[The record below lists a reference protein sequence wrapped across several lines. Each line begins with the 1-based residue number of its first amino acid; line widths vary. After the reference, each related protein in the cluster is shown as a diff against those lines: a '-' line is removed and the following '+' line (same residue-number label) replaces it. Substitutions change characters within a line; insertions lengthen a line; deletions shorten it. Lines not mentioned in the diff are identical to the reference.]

1 MIHVDLNLTN
11 SIQPIPS
18 DPTNIGSIHV
28 STNIHAKEKILAST
42 LHYTVPSSPIF
53 LYVSASEPPKL
64 SHESP
69 EVIVTPKE
77 ITKPRNKPPNL
88 VLYVPADSDSNT
100 SLSNSSSSEPYD
112 SSDDEYYERRICAE
126 NNKKKLQ
133 SKTRFDDLIK
143 KYANITAK
151 ILTAVYKSK
160 VTKFK

>member
-1 MIHVDLNLTN
+1 MIHIDLNLTN

-28 STNIHAKEKILAST
+28 STNIHAKEKILELT
-42 LHYTVPSSPIF
+42 VNYTVPSSPIF
-53 LYVSASEPPKL
+53 LYVSASDPSPL

-69 EVIVTPKE
+69 EESVIPKE

-88 VLYVPADSDSNT
+88 VLYVPADPYSDT

-133 SKTRFDDLIK
+133 SKTRFNDLIK
-143 KYANITAK
+143 KYANITDK
-151 ILTAVYKSK
+151 LLTAVYK
-160 VTKFK
+160 